1 MKIQYLKPE
10 KSDAEMMFDLF
21 QQLKRDGH
29 ELTFADV
36 RHPQEIVAWLETES
50 NSLYIARHFQQ
61 VIGVLRAVKG
71 KEKTSHA
78 CQITIAVSSEYRQQG
93 IAKSLVQYGLSDLK
107 NQGILIARAF
117 VFSDNKPSLNTL
129 LSVGFTITG
138 SIAKHH
144 YNHQKEIYADDII
157 MHKELV

>member
-1 MKIQYLKPE
+1 MKIQYSKPE
-10 KSDAEMMFDLF
+10 KNDAELIFDLF
-21 QQLKRDGH
+21 QQLKRDSH
-29 ELTFADV
+29 EVTFAEV
-36 RHPQEIVAWLETES
+36 ENPQEIINWLETDS
-50 NSLYIARHFQQ
+50 NSFYIARYNQQ

-71 KEKTSHA
+71 KEKTAHA

-144 YNHQKEIYADDII
+144 YNHQKELYADDIV